1 MLPKRRRAR
10 VGTPGP
16 DSSAARFPGVAIYLA
31 EPHMGRSRRAFLTRL
46 ALSKGFRVLDA
57 YSSEVTHVV
66 MEQTS
71 AEEAVCWQES
81 RVAPPESG
89 CARPALLDISWFTE
103 SMAAGQPVPVEG
115 RHRLQVAVPRKGLPS
130 LVWMPPYAC
139 QRPTPLTHHNT
150 SLSEALE
157 MLAEAAG
164 FDGSEGRVLA
174 FSRAASMLKAF
185 PGPVTALRQLQ
196 GLPHFGEHSC
206 RVVQE
211 LLDRGECV
219 EVERVRLSA
228 RYRSMKLFTGIFG
241 VGVRTA
247 DRWYREG
254 LRTLDD
260 VREQVQRLTQQQKAG
275 LRHHADLSTPV
286 QRPDAEA
293 LQQVVEA
300 AVEQALPGATVTLA
314 GGFRRGKLQGHDVDF
329 LITHPEEGQEV
340 GLLSR
345 VMHSLKEQG
354 LVLYHQHWLPQGQEP
369 TRPARRSRTTDTL
382 ERCFCILRLPS
393 SPGVAV
399 GGALG
404 PCRPWK
410 AVRVDLVVAPISQ
423 FPFALLGWTGSKH
436 FERELRRFSR
446 KERGLWLNSEGLYDP
461 EQETFV
467 HLAAEEDIFRHL
479 GLTYLPPQLRNA

>member
-10 VGTPGP
+10 AGTPGA
-16 DSSAARFPGVAIYLA
+16 DSSAARFPGVAVYLA

-71 AEEAVCWQES
+71 AEEAARWQES
-81 RVAPPESG
+81 RAAPPEPG
-89 CARPALLDISWFTE
+89 CARPTLLDISWFTE
-103 SMAAGQPVPVEG
+103 SMAAGHPVPVEC
-115 RHRLQVAVPRKGLPS
+115 RHRLQVTVPRKALPS
-130 LVWMPPYAC
+130 PVWMPPYAC

-157 MLAEAAG
+157 TLAEAAG

-174 FSRAASMLKAF
+174 FSRAASMLKAL
-185 PGPVTALRQLQ
+185 PGPVTVLSQLQ

-211 LLDRGECV
+211 LLDCGVCA

-228 RYRSMKLFTGIFG
+228 RT
-241 VGVRTA
+241 
-247 DRWYREG
+247 
-254 LRTLDD
+254 
-260 VREQVQRLTQQQKAG
+260 QVPRG
-275 LRHHADLSTPV
+275 PEHPG
-286 QRPDAEA
+286 P
-293 LQQVVEA
+293 A
-300 AVEQALPGATVTLA
+300 ARCGGPAA
-314 GGFRRGKLQGHDVDF
+314 GGGGGRGAGPSWGHSHTGWR
-329 LITHPEEGQEV
+329 LPEEGQEA

-345 VMHSLKEQG
+345 VVHSLKEQG
-354 LVLYHQHWLPQGQEP
+354 LVLYYQHRPRHSQEP
-369 TRPARRSRTTDTL
+369 ACPARRNRTTDTL

-393 SPGVAV
+393 SQGAVV
-399 GGALG
+399 GGTLG
-404 PCRPWK
+404 PRRPWK

-446 KERGLWLNSEGLYDP
+446 KERGLWLNSDGLYDP
-461 EQETFV
+461 EQEMVV
-467 HLAAEEDIFRHL
+467 HLATEEDIFRHL

>member
-10 VGTPGP
+10 AGTPGA
-16 DSSAARFPGVAIYLA
+16 DSSAARFPGVAVYLA

-71 AEEAVCWQES
+71 AEEAARWQES
-81 RVAPPESG
+81 RAAPPEPG
-89 CARPALLDISWFTE
+89 CARPTLLDISWFTE
-103 SMAAGQPVPVEG
+103 SMAAGHPVPVEC
-115 RHRLQVAVPRKGLPS
+115 RHRLQVTVPRKALPS
-130 LVWMPPYAC
+130 PVWMPPYAC

-157 MLAEAAG
+157 TLAEAAG

-174 FSRAASMLKAF
+174 FSRAASMLKAL
-185 PGPVTALRQLQ
+185 PGPVTVLSQLQ

-211 LLDRGECV
+211 LLDCGVCA

-247 DRWYREG
+247 DQWYREG

-275 LRHHADLSTPV
+275 LRYHADLSIPV

-300 AVEQALPGATVTLA
+300 AVERALPGATVTLV

-329 LITHPEEGQEV
+329 LITHPQEGQEA

-345 VMHSLKEQG
+345 VVHSLKEQG
-354 LVLYHQHWLPQGQEP
+354 LVLYYQHRPRHSQEP
-369 TRPARRSRTTDTL
+369 ACPARRNRTTDTL

-393 SPGVAV
+393 SQGAVV
-399 GGALG
+399 GGTLG
-404 PCRPWK
+404 PRRPWK

-446 KERGLWLNSEGLYDP
+446 KERGLWLNSDGLYDP
-461 EQETFV
+461 EQEMVV
-467 HLAAEEDIFRHL
+467 HLATEEDIFRHL

>member
-1 MLPKRRRAR
+1 MRGGRQQNQAGLLTAGA
-10 VGTPGP
+10 GTAALRCG
-16 DSSAARFPGVAIYLA
+16 SAASRG
-31 EPHMGRSRRAFLTRL
+31 GWRSLRGWRL
-46 ALSKGFRVLDA
+46 
-57 YSSEVTHVV
+57 SSEVTHVV

-71 AEEAVCWQES
+71 AEEAARWQES
-81 RVAPPESG
+81 RAAPPEPG
-89 CARPALLDISWFTE
+89 CARPTLLDISWFTE
-103 SMAAGQPVPVEG
+103 SMAAGHPVPVEC
-115 RHRLQVAVPRKGLPS
+115 RHRLQVTVPRKALPS
-130 LVWMPPYAC
+130 PVWMPPYAC

-157 MLAEAAG
+157 TLAEAAG

-174 FSRAASMLKAF
+174 FSRAASMLKAL
-185 PGPVTALRQLQ
+185 PGPVTVLSQLQ

-206 RVVQE
+206 RVVQ
-211 LLDRGECV
+211 
-219 EVERVRLSA
+219 
-228 RYRSMKLFTGIFG
+228 LFTGIFG

-247 DRWYREG
+247 DQWYREG

-275 LRHHADLSTPV
+275 LRYHADLSIPV

-300 AVEQALPGATVTLA
+300 AVERALPGATVTLV

-329 LITHPEEGQEV
+329 LITHPQEGQEA

-345 VMHSLKEQG
+345 VVHSLKEQG
-354 LVLYHQHWLPQGQEP
+354 LVLYYQHRPRHSQEP
-369 TRPARRSRTTDTL
+369 ACPARRNRTTDTL

-393 SPGVAV
+393 SQGAVV
-399 GGALG
+399 GGTLG
-404 PCRPWK
+404 PRRPWK

-446 KERGLWLNSEGLYDP
+446 KERGLWLNSDGLYDP
-461 EQETFV
+461 EQEMVV
-467 HLAAEEDIFRHL
+467 HLATEEDIFRHL

>member
-10 VGTPGP
+10 AGTPGA
-16 DSSAARFPGVAIYLA
+16 DSSAARFPGVAVYLA

-71 AEEAVCWQES
+71 AEEAARWQES
-81 RVAPPESG
+81 RAAPPEPG
-89 CARPALLDISWFTE
+89 CARPTLLDISWFTE
-103 SMAAGQPVPVEG
+103 SMAAGHPVPVEC
-115 RHRLQVAVPRKGLPS
+115 RHRLQVTVPRKALPS
-130 LVWMPPYAC
+130 PVWMPPYAC

-157 MLAEAAG
+157 TLAEAAG

-174 FSRAASMLKAF
+174 FSRAASMLKAL
-185 PGPVTALRQLQ
+185 PGPVTVLSQLQ

-211 LLDRGECV
+211 LLDCGVCA

-247 DRWYREG
+247 DQWYREG

-260 VREQVQRLTQQQKAG
+260 VREQVQRLTQQQKAVPRG
-275 LRHHADLSTPV
+275 PEHPG
-286 QRPDAEA
+286 P
-293 LQQVVEA
+293 A
-300 AVEQALPGATVTLA
+300 ARCGGPAA
-314 GGFRRGKLQGHDVDF
+314 GGGGGRGAGPSWGHSHTGWR
-329 LITHPEEGQEV
+329 LPE
-340 GLLSR
+340 
-345 VMHSLKEQG
+345 G
-354 LVLYHQHWLPQGQEP
+354 LVLYYQHRPRHSQEP
-369 TRPARRSRTTDTL
+369 ACPARRNRTTDTL

-393 SPGVAV
+393 SQGAVV
-399 GGALG
+399 GGTLG
-404 PCRPWK
+404 PRRPWK

-446 KERGLWLNSEGLYDP
+446 KERGLWLNSDGLYDP
-461 EQETFV
+461 EQEMVV
-467 HLAAEEDIFRHL
+467 HLATEEDIFRHL

>member
-10 VGTPGP
+10 AGTPGA
-16 DSSAARFPGVAIYLA
+16 DSSAARFPGVAVYLA

-71 AEEAVCWQES
+71 AEEAARWQES
-81 RVAPPESG
+81 RAAPPEPG
-89 CARPALLDISWFTE
+89 CARPTLLDISWFTE
-103 SMAAGQPVPVEG
+103 SMAAGHPVPVEC
-115 RHRLQVAVPRKGLPS
+115 RHRLQVTVPRKALPS
-130 LVWMPPYAC
+130 PVWMPPYAC

-157 MLAEAAG
+157 TLAEAAG

-174 FSRAASMLKAF
+174 FSRAASMLKAL
-185 PGPVTALRQLQ
+185 PGPVTVLSQLQ

-211 LLDRGECV
+211 LLDCGVCA

-228 RYRSMKLFTGIFG
+228 RT
-241 VGVRTA
+241 
-247 DRWYREG
+247 
-254 LRTLDD
+254 
-260 VREQVQRLTQQQKAG
+260 QVPRG
-275 LRHHADLSTPV
+275 PEHPG
-286 QRPDAEA
+286 P
-293 LQQVVEA
+293 A
-300 AVEQALPGATVTLA
+300 ARCGGPAA
-314 GGFRRGKLQGHDVDF
+314 GGGGGRGAGPSWGHSHTGWRLPEPGSRRGKLQGHDVDF
-329 LITHPEEGQEV
+329 LITHPQEGQEA

-345 VMHSLKEQG
+345 VVHSLKEQG
-354 LVLYHQHWLPQGQEP
+354 LVLYYQHRPRHSQEP
-369 TRPARRSRTTDTL
+369 ACPARRNRTTDTL

-393 SPGVAV
+393 SQGAVV
-399 GGALG
+399 GGTLG
-404 PCRPWK
+404 PRRPWK

-446 KERGLWLNSEGLYDP
+446 KERGLWLNSDGLYDP
-461 EQETFV
+461 EQEMVV
-467 HLAAEEDIFRHL
+467 HLATEEDIFRHL